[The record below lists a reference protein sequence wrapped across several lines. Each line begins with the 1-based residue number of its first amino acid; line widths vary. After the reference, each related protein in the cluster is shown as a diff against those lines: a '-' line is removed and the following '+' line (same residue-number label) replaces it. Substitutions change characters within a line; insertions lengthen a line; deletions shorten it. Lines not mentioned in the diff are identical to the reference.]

1 MVAKKKRLA
10 DQINLYSQ
18 VLESQYK
25 QIGSAK
31 DSEVGSYKSKCIY
44 SIHRLN
50 IQLDSSDVNSSSDQG
65 RPKSQG
71 ELALEKAE
79 SWFRELKIKA
89 DQVGDAVQYASVMQ
103 NIKAIEN

>member
-1 MVAKKKRLA
+1 M
-10 DQINLYSQ
+10 
-18 VLESQYK
+18 
-25 QIGSAK
+25 
-31 DSEVGSYKSKCIY
+31 
-44 SIHRLN
+44 N

-89 DQVGDAVQYASVMQ
+89 DQVGDAVQYALVMQ